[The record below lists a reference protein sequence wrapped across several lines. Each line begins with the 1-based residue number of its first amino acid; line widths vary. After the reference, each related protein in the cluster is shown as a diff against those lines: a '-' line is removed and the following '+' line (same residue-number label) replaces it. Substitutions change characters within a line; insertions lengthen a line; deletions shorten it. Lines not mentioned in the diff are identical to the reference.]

1 MTLPYCEKFGFT
13 EAKLHER
20 LHWLELSSDD
30 LELGKRLQ
38 NIIRPNLDSIIN
50 PFYDWLLT
58 LEEAQPLL
66 GDEGNIKN
74 LRHSQSGYLLS
85 LGVAFDQLDY
95 FESRLRVGQAHV
107 WVGLSL
113 SLYQC
118 AYRRMAYLI
127 LQHIEPT
134 DRELTA
140 FVHKITML
148 DMSLAIE
155 TYHLAQVQSL
165 EENLERSQVQQNRLL
180 VAASTDALTG
190 LANHV
195 TIMSMLSDA
204 IEAAKPTQPVAAVM
218 VDIDHFKQINDVH
231 GHIVGD
237 KVLKEIALR
246 LKAALRDFDRLGRYG
261 GEEFLL
267 VLNGAKL
274 STARK
279 VAERV
284 RQHVASGPVN
294 LQGLEVEVTISL
306 GIAVGHR
313 DEESERLVARAD
325 AALYA
330 AKAAGRNCVMVA
342 E

>member
-1 MTLPYCEKFGFT
+1 MTLAYCEKFGFT
-13 EAKLHER
+13 EAKLRER
-20 LHWLELSSDD
+20 LQWLELDSDD
-30 LELGKRLQ
+30 LSLGTRLQ
-38 NIIRPNLDSIIN
+38 EVIRPNLPAIIN
-50 PFYDWLLT
+50 PFYDWLQT
-58 LEEAQPLL
+58 LDEARLLL
-66 GDEGNIKN
+66 GDAGSIEN
-74 LRHSQSGYLLS
+74 LRHSQSAYLLS
-85 LGVAFDQLDY
+85 LGVDFDQLDY

-118 AYRRMAYLI
+118 AYRRLTYLI
-127 LQHIEPT
+127 LQHIPDT
-134 DRELTA
+134 DRELID

-155 TYHLAQVQSL
+155 TYHLAQVQTL
-165 EENLERSQVQQNRLL
+165 EETLERSQVQQNQLM
-180 VAASTDALTG
+180 VAASTDSLTG
-190 LANHV
+190 LANHRS
-195 TIMSMLSDA
+195 IMNMLTKSLSL
-204 IEAAKPTQPVAAVM
+204 AKPNQPVAAVM
-218 VDIDHFKQINDVH
+218 VDIDHFKQINDEH

-237 KVLKEIALR
+237 KVLMDIAHR
-246 LKAALRDFDRLGRYG
+246 LKAGLRDFDRLGRYG

-274 STARK
+274 GTARK

-284 RQHVASGPVN
+284 RQHVAAGPVN

-306 GIAVGHR
+306 GIAVGNK
-313 DEESERLVARAD
+313 DEEAERLVARAD

-330 AKAAGRNCVMVA
+330 AKAAGRNCVMVS